1 MKNYLFDAFPLLCW
15 LQEEPGHELVEDL
28 LTQAEEDKILL
39 SLHIINLGEIFYRVY
54 RLAGLKKAEDIIEKI
69 RLLPIKIVSVSD
81 GAVMEAAEI
90 KGKYPIS
97 YADAFA
103 VATALQTGAT
113 LVSGDPEYKVVS
125 KMIKILWVK

>member
-1 MKNYLFDAFPLLCW
+1 MGRGW
-15 LQEEPGHELVEDL
+15 V
-28 LTQAEEDKILL
+28 KILL

-113 LVSGDPEYKVVS
+113 LVTGDP
-125 KMIKILWVK
+125 

>member
-1 MKNYLFDAFPLLCW
+1 
-15 LQEEPGHELVEDL
+15 
-28 LTQAEEDKILL
+28 
-39 SLHIINLGEIFYRVY
+39 
-54 RLAGLKKAEDIIEKI
+54 
-69 RLLPIKIVSVSD
+69 LLPIKIVSVSD

-113 LVSGDPEYKVVS
+113 LVTGDPQYKVVS

>member
-15 LQEEPGHELVEDL
+15 LQEEPGHEVVEDL

-54 RLAGLKKAEDIIEKI
+54 RVAGLKKAEDIIEKL

-81 GAVMEAAEI
+81 GAVMGAAAV
-90 KGKYPIS
+90 KGKFPIS

-103 VATALQTGAT
+103 VSTALQTGAT
-113 LVSGDPEYKVVS
+113 LVTGDPEYRVVS

>member
-28 LTQAEEDKILL
+28 LTQAEEGKILL

>member
-28 LTQAEEDKILL
+28 LTQAEEDKIIL
-39 SLHIINLGEIFYRVY
+39 SLHIINLGEIFNRVY
-54 RLAGLKKAEDIIEKI
+54 RLAGLRKAGDIIKKI

-113 LVSGDPEYKVVS
+113 LVTGDPQYKVVS

>member
-28 LTQAEEDKILL
+28 LTQAEEGKILL

-113 LVSGDPEYKVVS
+113 LVTGDPEYKVVS

>member
-28 LTQAEEDKILL
+28 LTQAEEDKIIL

-54 RLAGLKKAEDIIEKI
+54 RLARLRKAGDIIKKL

-113 LVSGDPEYKVVS
+113 LVTGDPQYKVVS

>member
-28 LTQAEEDKILL
+28 LTQAEEDKIIL
-39 SLHIINLGEIFYRVY
+39 SLHIINLGEIFNRVY
-54 RLAGLKKAEDIIEKI
+54 RLAGLRKAGDIISKI

-113 LVSGDPEYKVVS
+113 LVTGDPQYKVVS